1 MSAATMIARRE
12 TRSAT
17 TPPSSRL
24 TSSAPERTASTSPID
39 DAEPSIAST
48 ANASATGTMRS
59 PNHEIAAAPSRR
71 RNARSRRTSRFSGRR
86 GTTPQGTASW
96 YRPPGSVPAS

>member
-1 MSAATMIARRE
+1 MSSRDRSAQTMIARRE

-24 TSSAPERTASTSPID
+24 ATSAAERAARTIPMS
-39 DAEPSIAST
+39 DAEPPIPIT
-48 ANASATGTMRS
+48 ANASATLTMRS

-71 RNARSRRTSRFSGRR
+71 RNAPSRSTSRLSGKR
-86 GTTPQGTASW
+86 GTTPQA
-96 YRPPGSVPAS
+96 